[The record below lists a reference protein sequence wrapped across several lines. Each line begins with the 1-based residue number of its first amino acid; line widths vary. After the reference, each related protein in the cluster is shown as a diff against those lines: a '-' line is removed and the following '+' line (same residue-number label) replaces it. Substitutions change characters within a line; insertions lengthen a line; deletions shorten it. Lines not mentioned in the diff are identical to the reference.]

1 MFLSHVSHEL
11 KTPLTSIRGFVDNMT
26 SGLTGDLGEKQR
38 DYLMRIRANTDRL
51 TRMIAN
57 LLNVSRIESG
67 VQHLERMPVYLCDAV
82 HECVMQLQL
91 MAESRNIKL
100 ETHCPDTDLRVL
112 ADPDKLIEI
121 ITNLVDNAI
130 KFTPQGGSITID
142 TRQQEPGK
150 IVVSVTDTG
159 EGIEPEDLDDLF
171 KPFYQAKRTKA
182 HTQGLGL
189 GLSIVKHL
197 VEMHDGSITVASE
210 PGKGS
215 QFRIELPELA

>member
-1 MFLSHVSHEL
+1 
-11 KTPLTSIRGFVDNMT
+11 
-26 SGLTGDLGEKQR
+26 
-38 DYLMRIRANTDRL
+38 
-51 TRMIAN
+51 
-57 LLNVSRIESG
+57 
-67 VQHLERMPVYLCDAV
+67 
-82 HECVMQLQL
+82 MQLQL
-91 MAESRNIKL
+91 MAESRNIRL

-130 KFTPQGGSITID
+130 KFTPQGGIITID
-142 TRQQEPGK
+142 TRQQEPDK

-197 VEMHDGSITVASE
+197 VEMHDGSITVTSE

-215 QFRIELPELA
+215 QFRIELPELAQQGEAT